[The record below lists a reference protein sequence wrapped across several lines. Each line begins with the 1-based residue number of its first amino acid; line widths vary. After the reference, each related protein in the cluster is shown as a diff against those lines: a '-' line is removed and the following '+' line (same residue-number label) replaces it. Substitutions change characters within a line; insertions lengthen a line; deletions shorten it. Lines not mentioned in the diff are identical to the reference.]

1 MVITGSRNEGEKKRR
16 GRGREQDLS
25 ENQGKKQQKQIHK
38 GFEY

>member
-25 ENQGKKQQKQIHK
+25 ENQGKKTTETNSQGI
-38 GFEY
+38 